1 MNDSFLNSANAP
13 YVAELFFKFKEDPNS
28 IDKSWSNFF
37 ETFHEDD
44 LAILSDF
51 GGPEWK
57 KRTSNVIDNV
67 SFDKVI
73 RSIGN
78 IDENNFV
85 MKSQNILL
93 VTISYFTLVWQ
104 TTNL

>member
-78 IDENNFV
+78 IDDN
-85 MKSQNILL
+85 KSAAINK
-93 VTISYFTLVWQ
+93 SF
-104 TTNL
+104 